1 MFIKK
6 RAHGFSLVELMVVV
20 AIIGILL
27 AIAVPNYRDYIRKAR
42 KSAATATL
50 AEIASREGQ
59 YLVNARQYFELK
71 ADGTTVPAGVRVTV
85 PDDVKTY
92 YVVTALPD
100 TSVTPVTFVVSAV
113 PIAGMG
119 QESLGTLQLNS
130 DGTRVGN
137 W

>member
-6 RAHGFSLVELMVVV
+6 RANGFSLLELMAVV
-20 AIIGILL
+20 AIMGILM
-27 AIAVPNYRDYIRKAR
+27 AIAIPSYRDYIRKAR
-42 KSAATATL
+42 KSAAIATL
-50 AEIASREGQ
+50 AEIASKEGQ
-59 YLVNARQYFELK
+59 YLINARQYFELK
-71 ADGTTVPAGVRVTV
+71 ADGTTVPAGVGVTV
-85 PDDVKTY
+85 PDDVKSY

-100 TSVTPVTFVVSAV
+100 TSVTPVTFVVSAA
-113 PIAGMG
+113 PIAGKG

>member
-27 AIAVPNYRDYIRKAR
+27 AIAVPNYRDYIRNAR

>member
-6 RAHGFSLVELMVVV
+6 QAHGFSLVELMVVV

-100 TSVTPVTFVVSAV
+100 TSVTPVTFVVTAV

>member
-6 RAHGFSLVELMVVV
+6 RANGFSLVELMVVV

-50 AEIASREGQ
+50 ADIASREGQ

-71 ADGTTVPAGVRVTV
+71 VDGTTVPAGVRVTV